1 MMNTD
6 TQATQLAE
14 VVADIAFNAGHLAAK
29 GDIDVDDSRT
39 LMHDIGVWARQFQQ
53 AYDRDKHAE
62 QYMLLID
69 EYAAYRLQDHHE
81 QAETVLARM
90 QS

>member
-1 MMNTD
+1 MNTD
-6 TQATQLAE
+6 HQNTQLAE

-39 LMHDIGVWARQFQQ
+39 LMHDIGVWAGQFHK
-53 AYDRDKHAE
+53 AYDRSKHAE
-62 QYMLLID
+62 HYMLLID
-69 EYAAYRLQDHHE
+69 EYAGYRLQDHHE
-81 QAETVLARM
+81 QAELVLARM